1 MKSSTSNLLLFKR
14 ALSLSLHNI
23 WRNKILSLATIFVI
37 GTILFIF
44 NVILTVNLIAKE
56 SLADLNKKVDIVVYL
71 KESTTN
77 EQSQTLIKEFK
88 AIEGV
93 ENATLTTKEDALNQL
108 KTTHPDI
115 SLAFEKYKL
124 GNPLPASINIVTT
137 EPKYHQSIRDFISQE
152 KYQIYLSNVVS
163 DNQNKNDSILQSV
176 SNNLIK
182 VTNFAN
188 QLIFW
193 IILTFIIGGTLII
206 LNAIHITIFNRK
218 KEITVM
224 KLVGAPFWFIK
235 IPFILES
242 ILYGGIAV
250 LLSFIMLLIFITQI
264 EIENSKL
271 LLFFSIELLIT
282 IVLSALSSVT
292 AVHEYLQKDLLEN

>member
-1 MKSSTSNLLLFKR
+1 MKTSTSNLLLFKR

-71 KESTTN
+71 KESATN
-77 EQSQTLIKEFK
+77 EQTQTLIKEFE

-115 SLAFEKYKL
+115 SIAFEKYKL

-152 KYQIYLSNVVS
+152 KYQIYLSNIVS

-235 IPFILES
+235 IPFIIES

-271 LLFFSIELLIT
+271 LLFFSVELLIT

>member
-1 MKSSTSNLLLFKR
+1 MKTSTSNLLLFKR

-137 EPKYHQSIRDFISQE
+137 EPKYHQPIRDFLSQE

-235 IPFILES
+235 IPFIIES
-242 ILYGGIAV
+242 VLYGGIAV

-271 LLFFSIELLIT
+271 LLFFSVELLIT

>member
-1 MKSSTSNLLLFKR
+1 MKSSSRNLLLFKR
-14 ALSLSLHNI
+14 AFSLSLSNM

-37 GTILFIF
+37 ATILFIF
-44 NVILTVNLIAKE
+44 NVILSVNLIAKD

-71 KESTTN
+71 KETSST
-77 EQSQTLIKEFK
+77 EQIQTVMKE
-88 AIEGV
+88 IEGMEGV
-93 ENATLTTKEDALNQL
+93 EKVIFTTKENALDQL
-108 KTTHPDI
+108 KKTHPDI

-137 EPKYHQSIRDFISQE
+137 EPKYHQPLREFLSEE
-152 KYQIYLSNVVS
+152 KFQLYFSNVVS
-163 DNQNKNDSILQSV
+163 SNQTKNDSILQSI

-218 KEITVM
+218 KEIGIM

-235 IPFILES
+235 LPFIIES
-242 ILYGGIAV
+242 ILYGIIAV
-250 LLSFIMLLIFITQI
+250 FLSFIMLAIILNQIEIANTKFLLIFI
-264 EIENSKL
+264 
-271 LLFFSIELLIT
+271 IELATT
-282 IVLSALSSVT
+282 IVLSTLSSAT
-292 AVHEYLQKDLLEN
+292 AVHEYLQTK